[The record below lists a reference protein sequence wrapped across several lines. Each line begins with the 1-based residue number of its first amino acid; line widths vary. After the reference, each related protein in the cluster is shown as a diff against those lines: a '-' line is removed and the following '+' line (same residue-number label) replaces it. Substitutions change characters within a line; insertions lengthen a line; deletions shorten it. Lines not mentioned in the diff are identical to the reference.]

1 MLVTMPWACTLA
13 LKAANSAAVDA
24 VNVFMAGVVC
34 TRSEVD
40 MMKKSSSSEY
50 PALKKSVM
58 SSQRQTNVVIE
69 N

>member
-40 MMKKSSSSEY
+40 VMKKAVLQSIR
-50 PALKKSVM
+50 P
-58 SSQRQTNVVIE
+58 
-69 N
+69 